1 MNSIKF
7 LKENKIRLNGV
18 VYKPYLIGNLTPS
31 FAFKEEWKT
40 DNDGN
45 DYVVEGISEWF
56 NFKGLTYVSE

>member
-1 MNSIKF
+1 MIG
-7 LKENKIRLNGV
+7 LEELNKYIDWDGL
-18 VYKPYLIGNLTPS
+18 VYKPYPIGNLPPS

-56 NFKGLTYVSE
+56 NFKGFTYVSE